1 MPTFRLLGKILLA
14 DIAMLAV
21 LFILKLFIPIYTS
34 SRLLNIPIIAIYA
47 LIGILVYFF
56 VAHKFNLIEEVFGS
70 KLINKITSKF
80 RRK

>member
-14 DIAMLAV
+14 DVVMLIV
-21 LFILKLFIPIYTS
+21 LSLVKLVIPIS
-34 SRLLNIPIIAIYA
+34 SSVRLLNIPIIAIYA
-47 LIGILVYFF
+47 LIGVLVYFF
-56 VAHKFNLIEEVFGS
+56 VSHKFNLIEEVFGS

>member
-14 DIAMLAV
+14 DVAMLIV
-21 LFILKLFIPIYTS
+21 LSLVKLVIPITS
-34 SRLLNIPIIAIYA
+34 SVRLLNIPIIVIYA
-47 LIGILVYFF
+47 LVGVLVYFF